1 MSTAVTPFH
10 LSIPDE
16 ALTDLR
22 ERLVRTR
29 LPSAETVPDTSQG
42 PKLAA
47 METLKKH
54 WLEQYDWRA
63 CESLLNGFGQFQ
75 TEIDGLPIHFLHVR
89 SQQPHALPLLLTHGW
104 PGSVLEFRKV
114 IEPLTDPVKHGGS
127 AEDAFDVIIPS
138 LPGFGFS
145 GQPTE
150 AGWDIGRVASAWATL
165 MERLGCKKWGAQG
178 GDWGAAV
185 TLMLGHI
192 APSGLAGIHLNFV
205 MYQPTPDE
213 MANADAEEQAM
224 MASAQNYQQ
233 RLSGYAQVQGTRPQ
247 AVAYALSDSPI
258 GQAAWIYSLFED
270 VADCN
275 GDPTSVFS
283 IDEMLDDIML
293 YWLPNA
299 SASSARLYW
308 ESMSAMMSGPPP
320 FYPSTMPTG
329 ISMFP
334 KEQVRLSK
342 RWAQARFKRLV
353 HYKQASSGGHFAAL
367 EQPHEFVEGVRA
379 TFRGLRS

>member
-1 MSTAVTPFH
+1 MSIAVTPFH
-10 LSIPDE
+10 LSIPE
-16 ALTDLR
+16 QALTELR
-22 ERLVRTR
+22 ERLLRTR
-29 LPSAETVPDTSQG
+29 LPSSEIVADTSQG
-42 PKLAA
+42 PRLAA
-47 METLKKH
+47 MEALRKY
-54 WLEQYDWRA
+54 WAERYDWRQ
-63 CESLLNGFGQFQ
+63 CETLLNGFGQFT
-75 TEIDGLPIHFLHVR
+75 TEIDGVLIHFLHVR
-89 SQQPHALPLLLTHGW
+89 SKEAHALPLLLTHGW

-114 IEPLTDPVKHGGS
+114 IEPLVDPVKHGGS
-127 AEDAFDVIIPS
+127 AEDAFDVIVPS

-150 AGWDIGRVASAWATL
+150 AGWDIGRIASAWATL

-185 TLMLGHI
+185 ALLLGHMTP
-192 APSGLAGIHLNFV
+192 AGLAGIHLNFV
-205 MYQPTPDE
+205 MYQPTPEE
-213 MANADAEEQAM
+213 MANADADEQAM

-247 AVAYALSDSPI
+247 AVAYALSDSPV

-283 IDEMLDDIML
+283 MDEMLDDIML

-334 KEQVRLSK
+334 KEQVRISK
-342 RWAQARFKRLV
+342 RWAEARFKKLV
-353 HYKQASSGGHFAAL
+353 HYKQAAAGGHFAAL
-367 EQPHEFVEGVRA
+367 EQPKEFVDGVRA
-379 TFRGLRS
+379 TFRSLRS